1 MPPAATSRW
10 SCPGSATVARVVVR
24 AHHPRPSLPQ
34 QCPERVPSIRR
45 RAHSPQGFQ
54 PFLGVVDFEDVHPA
68 GGSLVEGPLQEAGL
82 EQQVE
87 RPRDPRELVA
97 DVGGELFTAEH
108 DPRMPRE
115 EEQQVEVARVTQTGR
130 FDELHGQGVGRLNFL
145 DLPCSFRKESTSDR
159 SKDTLRIGKIMP
171 ERGRRK
177 GLVSLISI
185 MLPLL
190 GCVSMGFKGLQI
202 LVVEDAPDVLDVL
215 TMLLRIEGADV
226 AGAGSGQEALTAF
239 RSRHFDVVVS
249 DLGLPDIP
257 GEVLIRTLIAAAR
270 RPITIVVISGESQP
284 ALTRALEAGAGVIF
298 AKPCQ
303 WGRVVTYLDGLS
315 PAPAAA

>member
-1 MPPAATSRW
+1 M
-10 SCPGSATVARVVVR
+10 
-24 AHHPRPSLPQ
+24 
-34 QCPERVPSIRR
+34 
-45 RAHSPQGFQ
+45 
-54 PFLGVVDFEDVHPA
+54 VDFEDVHPA
-68 GGSLVEGPLQEAGL
+68 GSALVERPLQEAGL

-87 RPRDPRELVA
+87 RPRDTRELVA

-115 EEQQVEVARVTQTGR
+115 EEQQVEVARIPQTGR
-130 FDELHGQGVGRLNFL
+130 FDELHGHGVVRLNLL
-145 DLPCSFRKESTSDR
+145 DLPCSFRKGFTRDR
-159 SKDTLRIGKIMP
+159 RKYTLRIRQDNAGP
-171 ERGRRK
+171 GAAQ
-177 GLVSLISI
+177 GVVSLVSI
-185 MLPLL
+185 MLSLP
-190 GCVSMGFKGLQI
+190 GRVSMGFKGLQI

-226 AGAGSGQEALTAF
+226 AGAGTGQEALTAF

-257 GEVLIRTLIAAAR
+257 GDVLIRTLIAAAR

-284 ALTRALEAGAGVIF
+284 ALTRALDAGAGVIF
-298 AKPCQ
+298 TKPCQ